1 MRADG
6 KETRA
11 AWRVWGV
18 QRHRTGRQG
27 SGLNAD
33 EQVSSCSSR
42 GVPSQVSGSGH
53 GGHSAPRPHCEPG
66 RRRHGHCSA
75 TAGQCW
81 APTRVTSRPREPP
94 DGPSAPEPRPPCPL
108 RCPRVLT
115 GRSAPPGSCRP
126 TRGRHGLD
134 TPLREVGATFAVPP
148 ALKGKALA
156 LRGTETTTRRP
167 GPGRPAQRVTPAASA
182 NLQLLPPEQP
192 DGAVRATGTR
202 VPVQSPPGGGAGQA
216 GKTNMFSRGSWTER
230 GHRAMSPRR
239 GGARWLVLPPGL

>member
-1 MRADG
+1 MLGAHAGD
-6 KETRA
+6 
-11 AWRVWGV
+11 V
-18 QRHRTGRQG
+18 
-27 SGLNAD
+27 
-33 EQVSSCSSR
+33 
-42 GVPSQVSGSGH
+42 
-53 GGHSAPRPHCEPG
+53 APPG
-66 RRRHGHCSA
+66 TA
-75 TAGQCW
+75 TD
-81 APTRVTSRPREPP
+81 R
-94 DGPSAPEPRPPCPL
+94 PSAPEPRPPCPL

-192 DGAVRATGTR
+192 DGAARATRTR

-230 GHRAMSPRR
+230 GHRAMSPQR
-239 GGARWLVLPPGL
+239 GGARWLVLPRPVAPAVKVLNQPHPPFCVTVLSLAPINS

>member
-1 MRADG
+1 MRANG
-6 KETRA
+6 KETWA

-18 QRHRTGRQG
+18 RRHRTGRQG

-33 EQVSSCSSR
+33 EQVSSCSSG

-53 GGHSAPRPHCEPG
+53 GGHSAPRPRCEPG

-81 APTRVTSRPREPP
+81 APTWVTSRHREPP
-94 DGPSAPEPRPPCPL
+94 DGPSAPEPHPPCPL

-167 GPGRPAQRVTPAASA
+167 GPGAASA
-182 NLQLLPPEQP
+182 ACDAGRICEPSAPRYHP
-192 DGAVRATGTR
+192 SSPTGLSGPRERGFPCR
-202 VPVQSPPGGGAGQA
+202 VPPGEAPVRRVRRTCSHADRGQKGGA
-216 GKTNMFSRGSWTER
+216 E
-230 GHRAMSPRR
+230 
-239 GGARWLVLPPGL
+239 L

>member
-1 MRADG
+1 MCPGVRPSTSLSVSSHLKNATRGWVRAGNRHGGCWAPESRPRGCDLGRDWRAAPEVGGLGKVRADG

-18 QRHRTGRQG
+18 RRHRTGRQG

-53 GGHSAPRPHCEPG
+53 GGHSAPRPRCEPG

-167 GPGRPAQRVTPAASA
+167 GPGAASA
-182 NLQLLPPEQP
+182 ACDAGRICEPS
-192 DGAVRATGTR
+192 AATT
-202 VPVQSPPGGGAGQA
+202 
-216 GKTNMFSRGSWTER
+216 
-230 GHRAMSPRR
+230 
-239 GGARWLVLPPGL
+239 